1 MGDQSKPNPSL
12 TLDTTPESFFFEMV
26 RNAIDRQQVRL
37 QPETEFYVVKLLKRF
52 IFSDALYSRD
62 QNGDLQEQPIAFLY
76 KEALE
81 ANATPEQKALFQ
93 NVGDIS
99 LFRAG
104 FFQERLKRGNL
115 DLNYFIGMGGSA
127 YQNAARRSEERH
139 FKDLFSELAD
149 QFGKCVSI
157 LNEVSEATTP
167 TRTEQDQLRIYEMWD
182 RTGSERAARTL
193 NRLGIK
199 IATGRGRKD
208 S

>member
-1 MGDQSKPNPSL
+1 MAEQPKSRPAL
-12 TLDTTPESFFFEMV
+12 TLDTSPESFFFEMV
-26 RNAIDRQQVRL
+26 RSAIDHQQVRL

-62 QNGDLQEQPIAFLY
+62 HSGGLQEQPIAFLY

-81 ANATPEQKALFQ
+81 ANASPEQKALFQ
-93 NVGDIS
+93 NVGDITM
-99 LFRAG
+99 FRAG
-104 FFQERLKRGNL
+104 FFRERLDRANL
-115 DLNYFIGMGGSA
+115 DMSYFIGIGGAA

-139 FKDLFSELAD
+139 FKDLFSELSE
-149 QFGKCVSI
+149 QFGKCVDI
-157 LNEVSEATTP
+157 LSEVSVATTP
-167 TRTEQDQLRIYEMWD
+167 VRTEQDQLRVYEMWD

-199 IATGRGRKD
+199 LARSRGRGD